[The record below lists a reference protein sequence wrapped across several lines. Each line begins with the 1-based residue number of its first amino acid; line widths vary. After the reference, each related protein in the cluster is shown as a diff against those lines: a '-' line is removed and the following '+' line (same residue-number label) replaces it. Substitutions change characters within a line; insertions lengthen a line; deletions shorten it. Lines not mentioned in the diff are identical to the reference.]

1 MSLPPLRDDPA
12 ETNTT
17 KLRKIAEKLVENAM
31 DGDIQAI
38 KEVADRLDSPAPRQR
53 KRQSCRSTSANAAVP
68 ATLARTSRTGTP
80 RHSPSGRCSDDQ
92 PDKAL
97 RRGRLPQ
104 LIA

>member
-38 KEVADRLDSPAPRQR
+38 KEVADRLDGKASQAIIGDEESPVSVVHKGVREIVRPA
-53 KRQSCRSTSANAAVP
+53 SARP
-68 ATLARTSRTGTP
+68 L
-80 RHSPSGRCSDDQ
+80 
-92 PDKAL
+92 
-97 RRGRLPQ
+97 
-104 LIA
+104 